1 MTIMIDFLKDWI
13 IDIVSLIIII
23 TFLEIILPN
32 GNMRKYI
39 KTVIGLLIII
49 ILITPLTKVFNKNID
64 IEREIFLNIDKYK
77 SYRTEENQKFK
88 ESQNEQV
95 MNIYKERIINELKE
109 LVLRE
114 TGYNVIAASV
124 QVTEDEN
131 KEEYGSINRLELTIS
146 KKNQKMSNKI
156 GDTKININKVN
167 NITIK
172 TSTSNEKKLASTD
185 TSSDVVAN
193 VREVISNYYG
203 ISQDKILIHLEKDK
217 NS

>member
-1 MTIMIDFLKDWI
+1 MIDFLKDWI